1 MGKKITVPI
10 KGMHCHSCEML
21 VEDKLSKV
29 SGVKKVN
36 VDYRKGQAEIEC
48 ESGLNQN
55 KIKDAVNAA
64 GYVVG
69 KDEKPPFLSKN
80 LNDYKDLGFAV
91 VALVAIYFVLA
102 DFGLT
107 HIDISTSN
115 PSGLS
120 VVLLVGLTAGVSSC
134 MALIGGLI
142 LGISGSHA
150 EKHPE
155 ATALQKFRPHMFF
168 NLGRVFG
175 FALLG
180 GILGTVGSALRL
192 SVMANGVIT
201 ILVGLL
207 MFILGFQL
215 IGIFPWLDVT
225 NRFALPKKMGRMLGI
240 KETKEYNHFNA
251 AVLGALTFFLPCGFT
266 QAMQVYAISTGNFV
280 SGALV
285 MGTFALGTVP
295 GLLSVGGLTSVIKG
309 NFSKKLFKLVGLAVI
324 FFGLFNMHNGF
335 TLTGFNLDTHGKP
348 SSQGAAIKSDPNVQL
363 QNGVQVIHMTEN
375 ASGYSP
381 NVFTIQKGIPVRWII
396 NATDPYS
403 CASAVVSQQLGIDKQ
418 LKPGENTIEFTPK
431 ETGSISFSCSMGMYT
446 GAFNVVDGGNAA
458 APESQPAAQN
468 SDGSGNSDICNIQS
482 NGNCD
487 N

>member
-55 KIKDAVNAA
+55 QIKDAVNAA

-69 KDEKPPFLSKN
+69 KDEKPSFLSKN

-91 VALVAIYFVLA
+91 AALLAIYFVLA
-102 DFGLT
+102 DLGLT
-107 HIDISTSN
+107 HINISTSN

-142 LGISGSHA
+142 LGISASHA
-150 EKHPE
+150 ETHPE
-155 ATALQKFRPHMFF
+155 ATTLQKFRPHLFF
-168 NLGRVFG
+168 NLGRVLGFG
-175 FALLG
+175 LLG
-180 GILGTVGSALRL
+180 GILGAAGSALRL
-192 SVMANGVIT
+192 SVTANGVIT

-207 MFILGFQL
+207 MLILGFQL
-215 IGIFPWLDVT
+215 IGIFPWLNVT
-225 NRFALPKKMGRMLGI
+225 NRFALPKKLGRMLGI
-240 KETKEYNHFNA
+240 KETKEYDHWHT
-251 AVLGALTFFLPCGFT
+251 AVLGMLTFFLPCGFT

-309 NFSKKLFKLVGLAVI
+309 SFSGKLFKVVGLAVI

-335 TLTGFNLDTHGKP
+335 TLTGWNNLTLN
-348 SSQGAAIKSDPNVQL
+348 SSNSYVAKNSDPNVQL
-363 QNGVQVIHMTEN
+363 QDGVQVIHMTES

-403 CASAVVSQQLGIDKQ
+403 CASAVVSQQLGIDQQ

-446 GAFNVVDGGNAA
+446 GAFNVVDGGSTAS
-458 APESQPAAQN
+458 ESQASTQN
-468 SDGSGNSDICNIQS
+468 SDSDGSGICNIQS